1 MQSCAKRDNRDI
13 LNKSVKVN
21 SRLLPL
27 ATHFPPKLKTRTGEG
42 GGLVVSNWIFLIS
55 PIPGLNQDYLRM

>member
-27 ATHFPPKLKTRTGEG
+27 ATHFPTKKKTRTGEG
-42 GGLVVSNWIFLIS
+42 GGLVVSNWIF
-55 PIPGLNQDYLRM
+55 